1 MKVNETAA
9 LENLVR
15 VCEESL
21 LLIRK
26 LIEHQ
31 QMAYTAGFEDG
42 MEAQKS
48 VQAAIMREQK

>member
-1 MKVNETAA
+1 MKVNEPAA

-21 LLIRK
+21 VLIRK

-31 QMAYTAGFEDG
+31 QMAYTAGYEDG
-42 MEAQKS
+42 LEAQKA